1 MKPTCAPHC
10 AAVGRVV
17 RRLGDVPASLPEGA
31 AHESGPALVG
41 TGLTSSLS
49 TFLPRGYP
57 CRSRGT
63 PWIRVLPLRTRSG
76 QEAAMDCYECQENPG
91 TATTAVAVC
100 RECGVALC
108 SRHLHVEQHEMHLA
122 AGLGK
127 STTRL
132 PARRV
137 VCPACAKAERSR

>member
-1 MKPTCAPHC
+1 MKPTCVLHC
-10 AAVGRVV
+10 AVVGRVV
-17 RRLGDVPASLPEGA
+17 RPLGDVPASPPEGA

-41 TGLTSSLS
+41 TGLTSSLR
-49 TFLPRGYP
+49 TLLPTAYP

-63 PWIRVLPLRTRSG
+63 PWVSVLPLRTRIG
-76 QEAAMDCYECQENPG
+76 QEAAMDCYECLASPG
-91 TATTAVAVC
+91 TASTAVAVC
-100 RECGVALC
+100 RECGVGLC